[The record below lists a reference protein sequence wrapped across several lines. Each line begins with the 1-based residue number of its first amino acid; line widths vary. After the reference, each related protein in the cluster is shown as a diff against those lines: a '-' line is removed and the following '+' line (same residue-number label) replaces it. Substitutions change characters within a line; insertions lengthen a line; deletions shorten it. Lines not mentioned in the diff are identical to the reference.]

1 MNRFRQTIV
10 CRLLALSILLG
21 VGAWAMAP
29 LAAAHPQ
36 AAAAQL
42 ARVHAVGPVEHAI
55 AEALA
60 AAARA
65 PDAREAFRA
74 ALLAALDERPG
85 GELLAER
92 IADDASG
99 QLLLDLLVG
108 SLLHSKSSPSPL
120 LMAAAAQSAQA
131 GASGGHQSAAEARGG
146 TLAGAPVAGPAAS
159 AVGPRVVV
167 DFRTLS
173 SARALGP

>member
-1 MNRFRQTIV
+1 MNRFRHNIV
-10 CRLLALSILLG
+10 CRLLALSVLLG

-29 LAAAHPQ
+29 LATAHPQ
-36 AAAAQL
+36 AAAAQM
-42 ARVHAVGPVEHAI
+42 ARVHAVGPVEQAI

-65 PDAREAFRA
+65 PDAQVAFRV

-85 GELLAER
+85 GEVLAER

-99 QLLLDLLVG
+99 QLLMDLLVG
-108 SLLHSKSSPSPL
+108 SLLHSKSTPSPL
-120 LMAAAAQSAQA
+120 LMAAAAQSASA
-131 GASGGHQSAAEARGG
+131 AASGGASSAAALPH
-146 TLAGAPVAGPAAS
+146 TAGPAAAVAAPS
-159 AVGPRVVV
+159 EAAVGPRVVV

-173 SARALGP
+173 AARALGP